1 MPNRYI
7 NPGDLTPLRFKSNA
21 FTFSLKRTCVLPEMN
36 LRFGPNALA
45 FWDSQKA
52 QKPPQP

>member
-21 FTFSLKRTCVLPEMN
+21 FTFFPKRTCALPEMR
-36 LRFGPNALA
+36 LRFNPNALT
-45 FWDSQKA
+45 FLDS
-52 QKPPQP
+52 